1 MYILA
6 NLAVGGNWPGD
17 PDSHTP
23 MPAHMDIDY
32 IRAYSNDP
40 NAHEVPLQADAAAP
54 APVDPTPVAPPPP
67 PVAAAPVAPVVD
79 PHAADAATVPPPPA
93 VALYVD
99 PTMWYSGG
107 A

>member
-40 NAHEVPLQADAAAP
+40 NAHAVPLQADAAA

-79 PHAADAATVPPPPA
+79 PHAADAATVPPVPA
-93 VALYVD
+93 VATYVD